1 MRNLTFIATPGTRSL
16 AREFRSSFMEKTAVW
31 NVMVETCGSAAEAQA
46 LFRATRCHAFAV
58 SYPFRPLAFSD
69 GKLHGASA
77 RLTNGA
83 DVLYRGERGALA
95 LSQLAR
101 SAVDLIER
109 TYLPLYGSSAVVLGS
124 GSAALDVAYELARA
138 GVSQI
143 TLMGND
149 KERTRAN
156 ITAFLQT
163 FDEQKTQII
172 DTDQAKE
179 GHLSAA
185 RAFQN
190 ARFFCATVASASHIQ
205 QADVVL
211 SVDADL
217 SSVSLPL
224 HQGQIVC
231 SLWDRADL
239 PFSCNARES
248 LCDFIGAEEVMRAW
262 GADCAELLVELSGGG
277 F

>member
-31 NVMVETCGSAAEAQA
+31 NVMVETCGSVSEASV
-46 LFRATRCHAFAV
+46 LFQATRCHAFAV
-58 SYPFRPLAFSD
+58 SYPFRPLVFNE

-101 SAVDLIER
+101 SAIDLVER

-124 GSAALDVAYELARA
+124 GSAAIDVAYELARA

-143 TLMGND
+143 TLLGND

-156 ITAFLQT
+156 LAAFLQA
-163 FDEQKTQII
+163 FDVQKTQII
-172 DTDQAKE
+172 DTDQAQE

-190 ARFFCATVASASHIQ
+190 AKFLCGTLASASYIQ

-211 SVDADL
+211 SVDADI
-217 SSVSLPL
+217 SSASLPL

-231 SLWDRADL
+231 SLWDRDDL
-239 PFSCNARES
+239 PFSCSARDCR
-248 LCDFIGAEEVMRAW
+248 CDFIGAEEAMRAW
-262 GADCAELLVELSGGG
+262 GADCAELLVELSSGG